1 MVSTVTV
8 VASTLGVLMARDVVR
23 AVVLPS
29 SEYAKERVLWL
40 SVLRQAIMD
49 SEGRG
54 EIEQPLIYRAKK
66 WLTKLTY
73 SFLTV
78 CSLAGMSRDQ
88 AVYLQEAQRRKL
100 AKGEKLA

>member
-1 MVSTVTV
+1 MV
-8 VASTLGVLMARDVVR
+8 VASTMGALVAGDVVR
-23 AVVLPS
+23 AVLQT

-54 EIEQPLIYRAKK
+54 EIEQPLVYRAKK

-78 CSLAGMSRDQ
+78 CSLAGMSREQ
-88 AVYLQEAQRRKL
+88 AVHLQEMQRRKL
-100 AKGEKLA
+100 TPR

>member
-1 MVSTVTV
+1 MVSTSMV
-8 VASTLGVLMARDVVR
+8 VASTMGALVAGDVVR
-23 AVVLPS
+23 AVLQT

-40 SVLRQAIMD
+40 SVLRQPIMD

-54 EIEQPLIYRAKK
+54 EIEQPLVYRAKK

-78 CSLAGMSRDQ
+78 CSLAGMSREQ
-88 AVYLQEAQRRKL
+88 AVHLQEMQRRKL
-100 AKGEKLA
+100 T

>member
-1 MVSTVTV
+1 MVSTSMV
-8 VASTLGVLMARDVVR
+8 VASTMGALVAGDVVR
-23 AVVLPS
+23 AVLQT

-49 SEGRG
+49 SEGSG
-54 EIEQPLIYRAKK
+54 EIEQPLVYRAKK

-78 CSLAGMSRDQ
+78 CSLAGMSREQ
-88 AVYLQEAQRRKL
+88 AVHLQEMQRRKL
-100 AKGEKLA
+100 T

>member
-1 MVSTVTV
+1 MVSTSMV
-8 VASTLGVLMARDVVR
+8 VASTMGALVAGDVVR
-23 AVVLPS
+23 AVLQT

-40 SVLRQAIMD
+40 SVLRQAIMY

-54 EIEQPLIYRAKK
+54 EIEQPLVYRAKK

-78 CSLAGMSRDQ
+78 CSLAGMSREQ
-88 AVYLQEAQRRKL
+88 AVHLQEMQRRKL
-100 AKGEKLA
+100 T

>member
-1 MVSTVTV
+1 MVSTSMV
-8 VASTLGVLMARDVVR
+8 VASTMGALVAGDVVR
-23 AVVLPS
+23 AVLQT

-54 EIEQPLIYRAKK
+54 EIEQPLVYRAKK

-78 CSLAGMSRDQ
+78 CSLAGMSREQ
-88 AVYLQEAQRRKL
+88 AVHLQEMQRRTL
-100 AKGEKLA
+100 T

>member
-1 MVSTVTV
+1 MVSTSMV
-8 VASTLGVLMARDVVR
+8 VASTMGALVAGDVVR
-23 AVVLPS
+23 AVLQT

-54 EIEQPLIYRAKK
+54 EIEQPLVYRAKK

-78 CSLAGMSRDQ
+78 CSLAGMSREQ
-88 AVYLQEAQRRKL
+88 AVHLQEMQRIKL
-100 AKGEKLA
+100 T

>member
-1 MVSTVTV
+1 MVSTSMV
-8 VASTLGVLMARDVVR
+8 VASTMGALVAGDVVR
-23 AVVLPS
+23 AVLQT

-54 EIEQPLIYRAKK
+54 EIEQPLVYRAKK

-78 CSLAGMSRDQ
+78 CSLAGMSREQ
-88 AVYLQEAQRRKL
+88 AVHLQEMQRRKN
-100 AKGEKLA
+100 

>member
-1 MVSTVTV
+1 MVSTSRV
-8 VASTLGVLMARDVVR
+8 VATTMGALVAGDVVR
-23 AVVLPS
+23 AVLQT

-54 EIEQPLIYRAKK
+54 EIEQPLVYRAKK

-78 CSLAGMSRDQ
+78 CSLAGMSREQ
-88 AVYLQEAQRRKL
+88 AVHLQEMQRRKL
-100 AKGEKLA
+100 T

>member
-1 MVSTVTV
+1 MVSTGMV
-8 VASTLGVLMARDVVR
+8 VASTMGVLMTGDVVR
-23 AVVLPS
+23 AVLQT

-66 WLTKLTY
+66 WLTRLTY

-78 CSLAGMSRDQ
+78 CSLAGMSREQ

-100 AKGEKLA
+100 A